1 MERCLKFKLSGGFLA
16 KLFFPQLNDDNLTCQ
31 CTDLSDN
38 MALSVHRFNKQK
50 ALVNLVKVTVKI
62 LCSL

>member
-1 MERCLKFKLSGGFLA
+1 MERCLKFKISGGFLA
-16 KLFFPQLNDDNLTCQ
+16 KPFFFRLYDGKLMCQ
-31 CTDLSDN
+31 CTDLSYN